1 MPRRNS
7 RHLTDPG
14 IEKMAKAPKGKR
26 IERFDS
32 GADGLAI
39 RITDRGK
46 KTWCISYHFP
56 DDSGR
61 LKHHRYTIGPWPT
74 IGVAQAREEARKM
87 KEKVKAGI
95 DPKAMRAAAKAK
107 IQIEG
112 RRTFCLVKRVLQV
125 PPSVPP
131 HAECLGIRQRR
142 VSRSVRGLFA

>member
-26 IERFDS
+26 VERFDL
-32 GADGLAI
+32 GADGLAL

-74 IGVAQAREEARKM
+74 IGVAQAREEARKV
-87 KEKVKAGI
+87 KERVKAGI
-95 DPKAMRAAAKAK
+95 DPKAARAAAQEAARVAAEEEAETISRGTFAAIAEKY
-107 IQIEG
+107 ITIECPKL
-112 RRTFCLVKRVLQV
+112 RRGQE
-125 PPSVPP
+125 SVS
-131 HAECLGIRQRR
+131 II
-142 VSRSVRGLFA
+142 

>member
-1 MPRRNS
+1 
-7 RHLTDPG
+7 
-14 IEKMAKAPKGKR
+14 MAKAPKGKR

-32 GADGLAI
+32 GADGLAL

-74 IGVAQAREEARKM
+74 IGVAQAREEARKV

-95 DPKAMRAAAKAK
+95 NPEAMRAAAKAK

-112 RRTFCLVKRVLQV
+112 RKTFKVM
-125 PPSVPP
+125 
-131 HAECLGIRQRR
+131 AETLPMRAPGGGASAEITHQKK
-142 VSRSVRGLFA
+142 SPGSL